1 MELLNLLANSDNPL
15 ESARKIVAPFC
26 KDRLNEY
33 ILNCK
38 DCKTCSNNKVLASG
52 NPDANI
58 LIIADNATEK
68 EEVNSFFNELLDYS
82 NIDKKDIF
90 IIHSVSCICKRKDKN
105 EYIERIPSIEEAKNC
120 KYFINYA
127 IQFIRPRIIISM
139 GATALNQYIPNSNLI
154 QNIDKMYEYNG
165 IPTIITYS
173 SSDLFK
179 LSEIKS
185 EKESEE
191 LVNTV
196 INAFN
201 KAQKYIN
208 NKRRVKNGIN
218 K

>member
-1 MELLNLLANSDNPL
+1 MELLNMLINSNNPL

-26 KDRLNEY
+26 KDKLNEY
-33 ILNCK
+33 ILECK
-38 DCKTCSNNKVLASG
+38 DCKTCSESKILASG

-68 EEVNSFFNELLDYS
+68 EEVNDFFNELLDYS
-82 NIDKKDIF
+82 NIDKDDIF
-90 IIHSVSCICKRKDKN
+90 IIHSVNCVCKRKDKDN
-105 EYIERIPSIEEAKNC
+105 YIERIPSIEEAKNC
-120 KYFINYA
+120 KYFIDYA

-139 GATALNQYIPNSNLI
+139 GATSLNQYIPNSNLI
-154 QNIDKMYEYNG
+154 QNIDKIYEFNG

-173 SSDLFK
+173 SNDLFK

-185 EKESEE
+185 EDGSQE

-208 NKRRVKNGIN
+208 DRRRIKLWD
-218 K
+218 